1 MAISFYPSPTRW
13 LRSTKR
19 HELRQGRQQTHIS
32 APRTFWLS
40 SQRISTRLSTRQR
53 HLITSISKL
62 PVRPKWPLHAGA
74 MDAMPAWTLDQ
85 IAGLMFGALMVT
97 AILSARQVDTMVAK
111 VQRRQL
117 GLCEECGGVF
127 EPGSCKQ
134 QNCPARRKAT

>member
-85 IAGLMFGALMVT
+85 IAGLMFGPV
-97 AILSARQVDTMVAK
+97 IFPDQLSWTIPCPSHNHLSGSNGYCHP
-111 VQRRQL
+111 QRSPS
-117 GLCEECGGVF
+117 GYNGGQGAAAAA
-127 EPGSCKQ
+127 GSV
-134 QNCPARRKAT
+134 